1 MSVTR
6 RFIDAIVIR
15 LRRQDGFTMPAVM
28 AAMIGIMAASATAI
42 AVATNDFG
50 GNNYNSKT
58 KQAVAAAEAGIAD
71 YLYHL
76 NQDNAYWAKC
86 TNVES
91 PNAVN
96 QQGSITRRR
105 NVPGTTGT
113 DYALELI
120 PANGQSS
127 CSESNAAGTMI
138 DSASGTFRIRSTGR
152 VATNGNTG
160 FATRQLTATFKRRSF
175 LDYLYFTDFETSD
188 PAWYERESLGLPNRT
203 PKGNTGPHKNLVQWA
218 SENCDTYWK
227 DGRDSL
233 LFDGEIQYGSEWY
246 DWPQK
251 CNRIQFAPGD
261 QINGPLHTNDDLYVC
276 GSPTFGRTSADKIE
290 VSGQTAGTPGWRPA
304 CSGASPD
311 FTGTFNPT
319 ALKLTLPPSNT
330 KLEQAADP
338 NYKFV
343 GKTTIVLNGTNM
355 QVTNVARGLSSSTMA
370 LPANGVIFVDDGL
383 CGVGYRPLDP
393 YGIGA
398 PAGCGDVWVRGSYSK
413 DLTIAARR
421 DIVIDENVTKSGD
434 YVLGLIANQFVR
446 VYHPVNSGCDNSG
459 GPGSIQ
465 IDAAILALQHSF
477 TVDHYYCGNPLGTLT
492 VNGVIA
498 QRFRGPV
505 GTGGTSVSTGYLK
518 DYNYDNRLQL
528 RQPPYFLDPVQSAWR
543 IQRQTE

>member
-1 MSVTR
+1 MRIHS
-6 RFIDAIVIR
+6 FLDAIRSR
-15 LRRQDGFTMPAVM
+15 LRHEGGFTMPAVM
-28 AAMIGIMAASATAI
+28 AAMTAIMGMSVAAI

-96 QQGSITRRR
+96 QRGSITRRR
-105 NVPGTTGT
+105 NVPGTVGT
-113 DYALELI
+113 DYALELL
-120 PANGQSS
+120 PANGQTA
-127 CSESNAAGTMI
+127 CSEANAAGTMI
-138 DSASGTFRIRSTGR
+138 DAASGTFRVRSTGR
-152 VATNGNTG
+152 VATNNNTG

-175 LDYLYFTDFETSD
+175 LDFLYFTDYETSD
-188 PAWYERESLGLPNRT
+188 PAWYERDSFGLPNRT
-203 PKGNTGPHKNLVQWA
+203 PKGSTGPHKTLVQWA

-227 DGRDSL
+227 DGRDDL
-233 LFDGEIQYGSEWY
+233 VFDGELFYDGEWN
-246 DWPQK
+246 DWVKK

-261 QINGPLHTNDDLYVC
+261 EINGPLHTNDDLYVC
-276 GSPTFGRTSADKIE
+276 GSPVFGRNSTDKIE
-290 VSGQTAGTPGWRPA
+290 VSGQTTGTPGWRPA
-304 CSGASPD
+304 CSGADPN
-311 FTGTFNPT
+311 FVGTFNPT

-343 GKTTIVLNGTNM
+343 GKTTIVLNGANM
-355 QVTNVARGLSSSTMA
+355 QVTNAARGLSNSTMA
-370 LPANGVIFVDDGL
+370 LPANGVIFVDDGT

-393 YGIGA
+393 YGAGA
-398 PAGCGDVWVRGSYSK
+398 PAGCGDVWVRGTYSR

-421 DIVIDENVTKSGD
+421 DVVIDENIVKSGD

-446 VYHPVNSGCDNSG
+446 VYHPVNSSCDNNG
-459 GPGSIQ
+459 GPFSIQ

-477 TVDHYYCGNPLGTLT
+477 TVDHYYCGSPLGTLT

-498 QRFRGPV
+498 QKFRGPV
-505 GTGGTSVSTGYLK
+505 GTGGGSGVSTGYLK
-518 DYNYDNRLQL
+518 DYNYDDRLQL

>member
-1 MSVTR
+1 MRTPR
-6 RFIDAIVIR
+6 IIHAIRSR
-15 LRRQDGFTMPAVM
+15 LSLEGGFTMPAVM
-28 AAMIGIMAASATAI
+28 AAMTAIMGMSVGAI
-42 AVATNDFG
+42 AVATDDFG

-86 TNVES
+86 TNVET

-96 QQGSITRRR
+96 QRGSITRRR
-105 NVPGTTGT
+105 NVPGTVGT
-113 DYALELI
+113 DYALELL
-120 PANGQSS
+120 PANGQAA
-127 CSESNAAGTMI
+127 CSEANAAGTMI

-152 VATNGNTG
+152 VATNNNTG

-175 LDYLYFTDFETSD
+175 LDYLYFTDYETSD
-188 PAWYERESLGLPNRT
+188 PAWYERDSGGLPNRT

-227 DGRDSL
+227 DGRDDL
-233 LFDGEIQYGSEWY
+233 VFDGEIQYGGDWY
-246 DWPQK
+246 DWPKK

-261 QINGPLHTNDDLYVC
+261 EINGPLHTNDDLYVC
-276 GSPTFGRTSADKIE
+276 GSPTFGRNASDKIE
-290 VSGQTAGTPGWRPA
+290 VSGQTADTPGWRPA
-304 CSGASPD
+304 CSGANPN
-311 FTGTFNPT
+311 FVGTFNPT

-330 KLEQAADP
+330 KIEQVADP

-355 QVTNVARGLSSSTMA
+355 QVTNQARGLNGTTMA
-370 LPANGVIFVDDGL
+370 LPSNGVIFVDDGT
-383 CGVGYRPLDP
+383 CGVAYKPSDP
-393 YGIGA
+393 YGTGA
-398 PAGCGDVWVRGSYSK
+398 PEGCGDVWVRGTYSR

-421 DIVIDENVTKSGD
+421 DIVINENITKSGD
-434 YVLGLIANQFVR
+434 FVLGLIANQFVR
-446 VYHPVNSGCDNSG
+446 VYHPVDSGCDNNG
-459 GPGSIQ
+459 GPFSIQ

-477 TVDHYYCGNPLGTLT
+477 TVDHYYCGSPLGTLT

-498 QRFRGPV
+498 QKFRGPV
-505 GTGGTSVSTGYLK
+505 GTGGSSVSTGYLK
-518 DYNYDNRLQL
+518 DYNYDDRLQL
-528 RQPPYFLDPVQSAWR
+528 RQPPYFLDPIQSAWR

>member
-1 MSVTR
+1 MRTQS
-6 RFIDAIVIR
+6 FIDAIRSR
-15 LRRQDGFTMPAVM
+15 LRHEGGFTMPAVL
-28 AAMIGIMAASATAI
+28 AAMTAIMGMSVGAI

-50 GNNYNSKT
+50 GNNYNSRT

-91 PNAVN
+91 PSAVN
-96 QQGSITRRR
+96 QSGNSTRRR
-105 NVPGTTGT
+105 NVPGTVGT
-113 DYALELI
+113 DYALELL
-120 PANGQSS
+120 PANGQSA

-138 DSASGTFRIRSTGR
+138 DAASGTFRVRSTGR
-152 VATNGNTG
+152 VATNNSTG

-175 LDYLYFTDFETSD
+175 LDYLYFTDYETSD
-188 PAWYERESLGLPNRT
+188 PAWYERDSNGAPNRT

-227 DGRDSL
+227 DGRDNL
-233 LFDGEIQYGSEWY
+233 VFDGEIYYSGDWY
-246 DWPQK
+246 DWVKK

-261 QINGPLHTNDDLYVC
+261 EINGPLHTNDDLYVC
-276 GSPTFGRTSADKIE
+276 GSPTFGRNSTDKIE
-290 VSGQTAGTPGWRPA
+290 VSGQTAGTPGWRSA
-304 CSGASPD
+304 CSGANPN
-311 FTGTFNPT
+311 FVGTFNPT

-330 KLEQAADP
+330 KIEQVADP

-355 QVTNVARGLSSSTMA
+355 QVTNVARGLSNSTMA
-370 LPANGVIFVDDGL
+370 LPSNGVIFVDDGT

-393 YGIGA
+393 YGAGA
-398 PAGCGDVWVRGSYSK
+398 PEGCGDVWVRGTYSR

-421 DIVIDENVTKSGD
+421 DIVINENITKSGD

-446 VYHPVNSGCDNSG
+446 VYHPVDSGCDNNG
-459 GPGSIQ
+459 GPFSIQ

-498 QRFRGPV
+498 QKFRGPV
-505 GTGGTSVSTGYLK
+505 GTGGGSGVATGYLK
-518 DYNYDNRLQL
+518 DYNYDDRLQL
-528 RQPPYFLDPVQSAWR
+528 RQPPYFLDPIQSAWR